1 MCLSLGVGLPEGSQ
15 QLARRNL
22 SDGFSSSPLSP
33 GYYAEGL
40 SLSQMRLSQ
49 MDGRAR
55 YALEYTDRDTTFDP
69 NKPFSLDSTLR
80 GSGAF
85 RFPVDLNSSLDLR
98 RPGSTTGYVTGGTS
112 LSRTLFGDES
122 MSAHQVFGTASSVSM
137 GDDDVSFPS
146 LYVLCA
152 L

>member
-1 MCLSLGVGLPEGSQ
+1 MPQLGRRS
-15 QLARRNL
+15 ARREPATRRPQLERRVLELNL
-22 SDGFSSSPLSP
+22 VTGVLR
-33 GYYAEGL
+33 GGAV
-40 SLSQMRLSQ
+40 
-49 MDGRAR
+49 
-55 YALEYTDRDTTFDP
+55 ALADACVADTTFDP
-69 NKPFSLDSTLR
+69 NTPFSLDSTLR
-80 GSGAF
+80 GSGVF

-98 RPGSTTGYVTGGTS
+98 RPGSTTGYVTDGTS
-112 LSRTLFGDES
+112 LPRTLFGDKS